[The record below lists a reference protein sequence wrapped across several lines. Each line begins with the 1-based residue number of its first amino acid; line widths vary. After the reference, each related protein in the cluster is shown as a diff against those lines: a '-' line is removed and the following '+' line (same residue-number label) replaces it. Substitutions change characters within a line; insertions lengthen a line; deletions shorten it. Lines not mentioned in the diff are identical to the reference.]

1 MWQHG
6 KSHVALF
13 SAMAT
18 AVVSESEIGTTTTT
32 EKRMTNSNTSALYSV
47 QYYTHPESSRIDL
60 VRKKEDVFLVRV
72 IIGHA
77 EERKLGPPYSV
88 AKAILL
94 CSALNLK
101 PARSLASLPDAFR
114 VNDRSERG
122 VCKPARVRCASQVPR
137 APRA

>member
-6 KSHVALF
+6 IALF

-47 QYYTHPESSRIDL
+47 QYYHHPESSRIDL

-88 AKAILL
+88 AS
-94 CSALNLK
+94 SALNLR
-101 PARSLASLPDAFR
+101 PAKSLASLPNAFR
-114 VNDRSERG
+114 VNDRSEWG
-122 VCKPARVRCASQVPR
+122 VCASQVPR